1 MNRPIRHAP
10 LLLCLL
16 AFAIVAC
23 AEDTRS
29 VIQPAELEET
39 LSASDAPLLLDVR
52 TPEEFA
58 GGHIEGALLVPVAE
72 LPDRLDQLGG
82 YEDRGVVVYCER
94 GGRAN
99 QALDILAEAGF
110 HNLVILDGSMSRWR
124 EEGLPV
130 AKPE

>member
-1 MNRPIRHAP
+1 MSHLIRHAP
-10 LLLCLL
+10 LLLSLL
-16 AFAIVAC
+16 VLATVAC
-23 AEDTRS
+23 AEGERG

-39 LSASDAPLLLDVR
+39 LSAADAPLLLDVR

-58 GGHIEGALLVPVAE
+58 SGHIEGALLMPVAE
-72 LPDRLDQLGG
+72 LPDGLDQLGD
-82 YEDRGVVVYCER
+82 YKSRGVVVYCES

-99 QALDILAEAGF
+99 KALDVLQEAGF
-110 HNLVILDGSMSRWR
+110 KKLAILDGSMSRWR

>member
-1 MNRPIRHAP
+1 MSHLIRHAP
-10 LLLCLL
+10 LLLSLL
-16 AFAIVAC
+16 LFATAGC
-23 AEDTRS
+23 AEGDPS

-39 LSASDAPLLLDVR
+39 LSAADAPLLLDVR

-58 GGHIEGALLVPVAE
+58 SGHIQGALLVPVAE
-72 LPDRLDQLGG
+72 LPDELDQLGA
-82 YEDRGVVVYCER
+82 YKDRGVVIYCES

-99 QALDILAEAGF
+99 KALDILEEAGF
-110 HNLVILDGSMSRWR
+110 HKLAILEGSMSRWR